1 VIFSQNIPTGN
12 VDGYKIEKIRP
23 LEFNMADKINSLE
36 VFIKS
41 YRGEMKSI
49 KGSGEEAQV
58 LK

>member
-1 VIFSQNIPTGN
+1 
-12 VDGYKIEKIRP
+12 
-23 LEFNMADKINSLE
+23 MADKINSLE